1 MTTKISPADIP
12 VGDVVV
18 YEYGIR
24 MDADSSD
31 EVSRQ
36 ISMARRLYNDIVAV
50 IRSTVDELQAF
61 VVEKSGQ
68 GAIDLQAE
76 IDRLTQDFDA
86 ARADNDEPS
95 MSKIAAERREKWKAL
110 GAMLKDARKA
120 HRAEIQTRFLSRIGR
135 NSTCATY
142 AKRSEAVAS
151 GLGWATANATLDAA
165 LQAFKKSFALGKA
178 PRFAK
183 GDEIDQD
190 CLTLQFTAAGGVSAE
205 AILSGQHKEF
215 ALRPAAG
222 CGRRK
227 YGDFSFRLGA
237 AAADTWATGTWQYHR
252 PIPDGASIALA
263 RLVRRR
269 VGPHYKWAV
278 QLLVKPPAPVR
289 VEVGERAPLVTVHF
303 GWAYD
308 AEGRR
313 VAGIAD
319 SADPGTA
326 QILALPPGIEE
337 ALGRSAEIQGLR
349 DAERDAVAVKVRAL
363 DVPETAGEAL
373 RGVISKMRKTRP
385 QDISAN
391 RLHCVCRMLKDEDR
405 IPEWLETWRHA
416 DRLRWQDQTHIAK
429 RARNARK
436 TFYRE
441 VAMSLA
447 RRYSA
452 IAIEPLDLAEAAIKV
467 NPATGEK
474 TDFSRKARAGR
485 VVAAL
490 YELDSAI
497 RWAATKAGS
506 AVLDISAGTASQ
518 CSVCGGAHVAASSDD
533 HQMMTCSDCGAI
545 IDRKQNGAAV
555 AWQIVME
562 QRESH
567 VEDFWIAHLGRRDEA
582 RARKAE
588 KLEKMAEGRRSA
600 RTASDVE
607 SPVFSRTE

>member
-142 AKRSEAVAS
+142 AKRSEAVAA

-178 PRFAK
+178 PRFAR
-183 GDEIDQD
+183 GDEITQD
-190 CLTLQFTAAGGVSAE
+190 CLTLQFTEAGGVPADMLLEGRHGS
-205 AILSGQHKEF
+205 LSIIPSG
-215 ALRPAAG
+215 G

-227 YGDFSFRLGA
+227 YGEFKFRLGA

-252 PIPDGASIALA
+252 PIPEGASIALA

-269 VGPHYKWAV
+269 VGPHFKLAM
-278 QLLVKPPAPVR
+278 QLLVKTREPVR
-289 VEVGERAPLVTVHF
+289 ISTGERLPLASIHF
-303 GWAYD
+303 GWASD
-308 AEGRR
+308 VEGRR
-313 VAGIAD
+313 VAGIAYG
-319 SADPGTA
+319 ADPEAA
-326 QILALPPGIEE
+326 QVIALPPEIEISLDR
-337 ALGRSAEIQGLR
+337 AASIQS
-349 DAERDAVAVKVRAL
+349 ERDNAR
-363 DVPETAGEAL
+363 DVIAARIKADLTLPDSAGEPLLEIA
-373 RGVISKMRKTRP
+373 GKIRKTRA
-385 QDISAN
+385 QGVSAN
-391 RLHCVCRMLKDEDR
+391 RLHYLCRLLREEDR
-405 IPEWLETWRHA
+405 TPEWLEAWRHK
-416 DRLRWQDQTHIAK
+416 DRLMWQDQTHIAK

-436 TFYRE
+436 TFYRKI
-441 VAMSLA
+441 ALDLA
-447 RRYSA
+447 TRFEA
-452 IAIEPLDLAEAAIKV
+452 LAIEPLDLSAAAVKV
-467 NPATGEK
+467 DEVTGKKNELGK
-474 TDFSRKARAGR
+474 KARSGR
-485 VVAAL
+485 VVAAI
-490 YELDSAI
+490 YEFESALM
-497 RWAATKAGS
+497 WAAAK
-506 AVLDISAGTASQ
+506 AGTAILEVRGKTATT
-518 CSVCGGAHVAASSDD
+518 CSICGGGHLNADD
-533 HQMMTCSDCGAI
+533 GDLQMLHCADCGAAL
-545 IDRKQNGAAV
+545 DRKQNGAAV
-555 AWQIVME
+555 AWQVASA
-562 QRESH
+562 QREDA
-567 VEDFWIAHLGRRDEA
+567 VEDFWIAHLGRVSEA
-582 RARKAE
+582 KEKKAGKLAKMADGRRKAQ
-588 KLEKMAEGRRSA
+588 S
-600 RTASDVE
+600 
-607 SPVFSRTE
+607 SRTNETA